1 MFTENSSLKRH
12 LQSVHEKTKFR
23 CDTCEKQFNCHDHV
37 QRHKKSVHDGKKF
50 KCENCKKEF
59 VDKNYFE
66 QHIKSIHEGIK
77 LQCDKCEKNFDQK
90 DSWRIHL
97 EWHDLKENGFVFQC
111 KECRKKF
118 SVRRL
123 LKDHVRKVHKG
134 LEIEP
139 EIVLED
145 ERENKQQDFLKSIE
159 NKTFKGTKDQFMKV

>member
-1 MFTENSSLKRH
+1 MKA
-12 LQSVHEKTKFR
+12 
-23 CDTCEKQFNCHDHV
+23 
-37 QRHKKSVHDGKKF
+37 
-50 KCENCKKEF
+50 
-59 VDKNYFE
+59 
-66 QHIKSIHEGIK
+66 IHEGIK
-77 LQCDKCEKNFDQK
+77 LQCDKCEKKFDQK
-90 DSWRIHL
+90 DSWRNHL

-145 ERENKQQDFLKSIE
+145 ERESKQQDFLKSIE
-159 NKTFKGTKDQFMKV
+159 NQVTVKPKVIRTKTRKGRWIVKLDRLTKNDFTST